1 MTIDEKEAPGLALFE
16 HRERLL
22 GCRECPD
29 MVGPVVAGPP
39 VTSRVFL
46 LGQAPGPHEG
56 KVGKP
61 FAWTAGKTLFRW
73 FAQIGIEEDV
83 FRRKVYMAAVCRC
96 FPGKSGG
103 GGDRVPSKVEIET
116 CSSWLRSE
124 IEILRPRL
132 LVPVGKLAISQVL
145 EACKLVDV
153 VGRLHRADLFG
164 LQMDVVPLP
173 HPSGA
178 STWHRTEPG
187 VSLLDDALGLLAEHP
202 EMASL
207 R

>member
-1 MTIDEKEAPGLALFE
+1 MTIDEKVAPDLALLE
-16 HRERLL
+16 HRGRLL
-22 GCRECPD
+22 ACRDCPD
-29 MVGPVVAGPP
+29 MVGPVVAGPA
-39 VTSRVFL
+39 VVSRVLL

-73 FAQIGIEEDV
+73 FGQIGIREDV
-83 FRRKVYMAAVCRC
+83 FRCKVYMAAVCRC

-116 CSSWLRSE
+116 CSSWLRTE

-145 EACKLVDV
+145 DARKLVDV
-153 VGRLHRADLFG
+153 VGRQHSADLFG
-164 LQMDVVPLP
+164 LEMDVIPLP

-187 VSLLDDALGLLAEHP
+187 VTLLNDALGLLAEHP
-202 EMASL
+202 EMAGL